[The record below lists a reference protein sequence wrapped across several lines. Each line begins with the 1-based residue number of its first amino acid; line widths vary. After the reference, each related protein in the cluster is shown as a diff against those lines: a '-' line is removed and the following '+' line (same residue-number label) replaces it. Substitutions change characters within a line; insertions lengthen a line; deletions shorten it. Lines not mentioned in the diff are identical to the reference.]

1 MALLT
6 EGDFKGH
13 FIITAYFCW
22 IPAAGGWGGGIWH
35 GTDGGRSI
43 ELGPVLF
50 VNAWRLKCA
59 ESCTQSHL
67 QNSAG
72 GRIIHLTV
80 LQASECLQLPYF
92 SSHTCSDLSRGRI
105 NPWVQLSPT
114 VAFDIFETKQ
124 AKGQKIYC
132 KRSPAG
138 IRCMTAFTKAS

>member
-1 MALLT
+1 MPLLT

-13 FIITAYFCW
+13 FVITAYLCW
-22 IPAAGGWGGGIWH
+22 IPAAGGWGGS
-35 GTDGGRSI
+35 GTARMGVGALSW
-43 ELGPVLF
+43 GPVLF

-92 SSHTCSDLSRGRI
+92 SSHTCSDLSKGRI

-114 VAFDIFETKQ
+114 VAFNIFETQQ

-132 KRSPAG
+132 KRSPEG
-138 IRCMTAFTKAS
+138 IRCITAFTKAS